1 MLFYEERITRILQ
14 DLQEL
19 ISPLKEEVSQFRY
32 LPKGDRYADVSALD
46 TSSWQAFDKTCSW
59 GGHNVC
65 AWFDTTVEI
74 PASMEG
80 QVVLFELQVEDGWDA
95 INPQYTVYVDGVLR
109 QGFDVNHRD
118 LVLTECAKAG
128 DTYRITLRAFSGRDQ
143 YDLDMKGFLK
153 TLDREVEKY
162 YYDLKVP
169 HDVARLLPRDSDDYT
184 QIITALTDSVNLLD
198 MRDEKSDAFRLSLR
212 AAQENLQKEF
222 YKKRCGDKKQKIYC
236 VGHTHIDVCWWW
248 TLSVTRDKSVRS
260 FSTVLEN
267 MNAYP
272 DFLFMSSQ
280 VQLYKYVQ
288 QDAPDVYARI
298 KERVR
303 EGRWEPEGAMYLEA
317 DCNLSSGESLVRQ
330 ILYGK
335 RFFRKEFGAESK
347 IVWLPDVFGYSAA
360 LPQIMKKTGVD
371 YFMTTKISW
380 NEINKMPYDT
390 FMWEGLDGTRILTH
404 FAPPRD
410 YAMDTYRHD
419 NAHVTNPAITTNTTY
434 NAYLNAN
441 QLMGAWQRYQ
451 QKDISNCAL
460 MTFGFGDGGG
470 GPTKDM
476 LENYKR
482 LSKGIPG
489 APQAKMSNSLDFFR
503 QLEKEVKDN
512 RFLPAWVG
520 ELYLE
525 YHRGTYTGIARN
537 KRYNRKMEYAY
548 QNSELYGTLAEKL
561 ASKAYPQ
568 DDILNGWEV
577 IARNQFHDILPG
589 SSIFEVYEDSKEE
602 YEKIT
607 AESGALIAH
616 ATQAVANQVNAAA
629 GSLVVYNPNSFV
641 NNDVVVFDVP
651 AGMESVIVMDGEKVL
666 PTQLTY
672 DGKAIFCMGAVPPKG
687 YKTFT
692 VREGECGKISIT
704 ADEKHVSTPYYRVR
718 FNKKAQFVSVY
729 DKKQKR
735 ELIKKGAAANVIMTY
750 EDKPHNYD
758 AWDLNNYYT
767 EKQWEMDDLS
777 SFEVLET
784 GAVRTV
790 LRVERKYLDS
800 VYVQDII
807 FYEHN
812 PRIDFDNHVDWKQ
825 HHLFVKA
832 LFPVDIHAPE
842 ATYEVQ
848 YGHVKRPTHY
858 NTSWDFA
865 RFEVCHHKWL
875 DYAEDNYGVSML
887 NDCKYGAH
895 VHDDVIGLS
904 LLKCATLPNPVADQE
919 HHEFTYSLLPHQ
931 GSWREA
937 GTLQQAYSLNQP
949 MTAVFKAEEG
959 GVLPAQYALVKS
971 SMPNVVVEVVKKA
984 EDSDDTIVRVYEAY
998 GRRVNA
1004 TLSFAQ
1010 AITAACECDL
1020 MEENETPVQLK
1031 GHDISFEIKPFE
1043 IRTFKVRW

>member
-1 MLFYEERITRILQ
+1 MLFYEERIGRILT

-19 ISPLKEEVSQFRY
+19 ISPITHEISEFRY
-32 LPKGDRYADVSALD
+32 LPVGDRYADVNSLD
-46 TSSWQAFDKTCSW
+46 TSSWQKFDKTCSW

-65 AWFDTTVEI
+65 AWFDTTVQI
-74 PASMEG
+74 PEDMDKKC
-80 QVVLFELQVEDGWDA
+80 VLFALQVEDGWDA
-95 INPQYTVYVDGVLR
+95 INPQYTVYVNGVLR

-118 LVLTECAKAG
+118 LVLTECANAG
-128 DTYRITLRAFSGRDQ
+128 DTYRITLRAFSGRDY
-143 YDLDMKGFLK
+143 YDLRMTGYLK
-153 TLDREVEKY
+153 SLDREVEQY

-169 HDVARLLPRDSDDYT
+169 HDVAKLLPRDSEDHH
-184 QIITALTDSVNLLD
+184 QIISALTDSINLLD
-198 MRDEKSDAFRLSLR
+198 MRDEKSESFRASLR
-212 AAQENLQKEF
+212 AAEENIQKEF

-248 TLSVTRDKSVRS
+248 TLAVTRDKSVRS

-288 QDAPDVYARI
+288 QDAPEVFERI
-298 KERVR
+298 KERVK

-317 DCNLSSGESLVRQ
+317 DCNLTSGESLVRQ

-335 RFFRKEFGAESK
+335 RYFRKEFGAESK

-360 LPQIMKKTGVD
+360 LPQIMKKTGVE

-410 YAMDTYRHD
+410 YSMDSYRHS
-419 NAHVTNPAITTNTTY
+419 NAHVTDPTITTNTTY

-451 QKDISNCAL
+451 QKDISNSAL

-503 QLEKEVKDN
+503 NLEKEVKGN

-537 KRYNRKMEYAY
+537 KRYNRKMEFAY
-548 QNSELYGTLAEKL
+548 QNSELFSTLAGKL
-561 ASKAYPQ
+561 AGKPYPQ
-568 DDILNGWEV
+568 DEILNGWEV

-589 SSIFEVYEDSKEE
+589 SSIWEVYEDSKEE

-607 AESGALIAH
+607 KESNGLIAC
-616 ATQAVANQVNAAA
+616 ATKAVADQVNAPV

-641 NNDVVVFDVP
+641 NNDVVKFDLP
-651 AGMESVIVMDGEKVL
+651 EGMENVIVMDGDKEL
-666 PTQLTY
+666 PTQITF
-672 DGKAIFCMGAVPPKG
+672 DGKVIFAMGQVPPMG

-692 VREGECGKISIT
+692 VKEGLGGKVTIT
-704 ADEKHVSTPYYRVR
+704 ADEKHVSTPYWRVR

-729 DKKQKR
+729 DKKHKR

-767 EKQWEMDDLS
+767 EKQWEMDDVT
-777 SFEVLET
+777 SFEVMET

-790 LRVERKYLDS
+790 LRVERKYLES
-800 VYVQDII
+800 TYVQDII

-812 PRIDFDNHVDWKQ
+812 PRIDFENHVDWKQ

-832 LFPVDIHAPE
+832 LFPVDVHAPE

-865 RFEVCHHKWL
+865 RFEVCYHKWL
-875 DYAEDNYGVSML
+875 DYSEDNYGVSMM

-895 VHDDVIGLS
+895 IHDDVIGLS

-919 HHEFTYSLLPHQ
+919 HHEFTYSMLPHE
-931 GSWREA
+931 GNWREA
-937 GTLQQAYSLNQP
+937 GTLQQAYQVNQP
-949 MTAVFKAEEG
+949 MTAAFKAVEG
-959 GVLPAQYALVKS
+959 GNAPAQYAAVRS
-971 SMPNVVVEVVKKA
+971 SKPNVVVEVVKKA

-998 GRRVNA
+998 GRRVKA
-1004 TLSFAQ
+1004 ELSFPAEL
-1010 AITAACECDL
+1010 TSAAECDL
-1020 MEENETPVQLK
+1020 MEENDAPVAVK
-1031 GHDISFEIKPFE
+1031 GNKVSFEIKPFE

>member
-1 MLFYEERITRILQ
+1 MLFYEERIGRILD
-14 DLQEL
+14 DLKEL
-19 ISPLKEEVSQFRY
+19 ISPLQTEITDFYY
-32 LPKGDRYADVSALD
+32 LPQGDRYADVKSLD
-46 TSSWQAFDKTCSW
+46 TSSWQKFDKNSSW

-65 AWFDTTVEI
+65 AWFDTTVTI
-74 PASMEG
+74 PDSMAG
-80 QVVLFELQVEDGWDA
+80 QCVLFAIKLDDDWDA
-95 INPQYTVYVDGVLR
+95 INSQFTVYVNGELR
-109 QGFDVNHRD
+109 QGFDTNHRD
-118 LVLTECAKAG
+118 VVLTECANAG
-128 DTYRITLRAFSGRDQ
+128 ESYRITLRAFSGRWK
-143 YDLDMKGFLK
+143 YDLSMVGYLR
-153 TLDREVEKY
+153 TLNRDIEKY

-169 HDVARLLPRDSDDYT
+169 HDVAKLLPRDSEDYT
-184 QIITALTDSVNLLD
+184 TIMTALTDSVNLLD
-198 MRDEKSDAFRLSLR
+198 MRCENSDAFRASLQ
-212 AAQENLQKEF
+212 AAQQNLQKEF
-222 YKKRCGDKKQKIYC
+222 YQKRCSDKKQKIYC

-248 TLSVTRDKSVRS
+248 TLSVTRDKAVRS

-267 MNAYP
+267 MKAYP
-272 DFLFMSSQ
+272 EFLFMSSQ

-288 QDAPDVYARI
+288 QDAPEIFEEI
-298 KERVR
+298 KKRVA
-303 EGRWEPEGAMYLEA
+303 EGRWEPEGAMFLEA
-317 DCNLSSGESLVRQ
+317 DCNLTSGESLVRQ

-335 RFFRKEFGAESK
+335 RYFREHFGVDSK

-360 LPQIMKKTGVD
+360 LPQIMKRSGVN

-390 FMWEGLDGTRILTH
+390 FMWEGLDGSRILTH
-404 FAPPRD
+404 FSPSTD
-410 YAMDTYRHD
+410 YRMDDKRRAAD
-419 NAHVTNPAITTNTTY
+419 ATTNTTY
-434 NAYLNAN
+434 NAYLAPS
-441 QLMGAWQRYQ
+441 QLLGAWQRYQ
-451 QKDISNCAL
+451 QKDISNEAL

-482 LSKGIPG
+482 LEKGIPG
-489 APQAKMSNSLDFFR
+489 APQAKMSTSLEFFKA
-503 QLEKEVKDN
+503 LEKDVKDS

-525 YHRGTYTGIARN
+525 YHRGTYTGLARN
-537 KRYNRKMEYAY
+537 KRYNRKMEFAY
-548 QNSELYGTLAEKL
+548 QNSELYNTLSHTLAG
-561 ASKAYPQ
+561 SAYPQ
-568 DDILNGWEV
+568 NKLLDGWEV

-589 SSIFEVYEDSKEE
+589 SSIYEVYEDSKAE

-607 AESGALIAH
+607 AESGSMIAS
-616 ATQAVANQVNAAA
+616 ATQVLADQVNAPA
-629 GSLVVYNPNSFV
+629 GTLVVYNPNSFV
-641 NNDVVVFDVP
+641 NNDVVLFDLP
-651 AGMESVIVMDGEKVL
+651 AGMESVTVMDGEKAL
-666 PTQLTY
+666 PTQITHE
-672 DGKAIFCMGAVPPKG
+672 GKGIFCLGAVPPKG

-692 VREGECGKISIT
+692 LAEGECGKISIT
-704 ADEKHVSTPYYRVR
+704 ADDKHVSTPYYRVR
-718 FNKKAQFVSVY
+718 FNKKAQFTSVY
-729 DKKQKR
+729 DKKAKR
-735 ELIKKGAAANVIMTY
+735 ELIQKGKAANVIMTY

-767 EKQWEMDDLS
+767 EKQWEMDDVS

-800 VYVQDII
+800 TFTQDII

-825 HHLFVKA
+825 HHVFVKA

-865 RFEVCHHKWL
+865 RFEVCYHKWL
-875 DYAEDNYGVSML
+875 DYAEDNYGVSMM

-895 VHDDVIGLS
+895 IHDDVIGLS

-919 HHEFTYSLLPHQ
+919 HHEFTYSMLPHQ
-931 GSWREA
+931 GNWREC

-949 MTAVFKAEEG
+949 MTATFKQTEG
-959 GVLPAQYALVKS
+959 GHLPASCALVKS
-971 SMPNVVVEVVKKA
+971 NLPNVVVEVVKKA
-984 EDSDDTIVRVYEAY
+984 EDSEDTLVRVYEAY
-998 GRRVNA
+998 GRRVKA
-1004 TLSFAQ
+1004 ELSFMQ
-1010 AITAACECDL
+1010 EISSACECDL
-1020 MEENETPVQLK
+1020 MEENETPVQCK
-1031 GHDISFEIKPFE
+1031 GNQISFEIKPFE